1 MKKLA
6 QNKLKVRKYP
16 IYDKEKKR
24 NHFFQVQKHESTGF
38 VGYLWL

>member
-16 IYDKEKKR
+16 IYDTEKKK
-24 NHFFQVQKHESTGF
+24 NHFFQVKKHESTGF
-38 VGYLWL
+38 EDYS